1 MQSQTA
7 ANGPNH
13 DARTPQTARRSRVF
27 LLIGAGLIAAGVGL
41 LLWRERVPA
50 PRPCPRRARS
60 AR

>member
-41 LLWRERVPA
+41 LLGGRVPA

-60 AR
+60 TR